1 MPTPDE
7 PTPPLCV
14 LPVAQVREKQA
25 QPRWLI
31 EELWTQQAV
40 GVLGGPPKV
49 CKTFL
54 ALEMALAI
62 ASGAPCL
69 GRYRVT
75 DPGPVLLFAAE
86 DAPHN
91 IRQRLHGLAQ
101 ARRLD
106 FHTLPV
112 LLILADTLRLDLK
125 SDLQRLSQAVDTHRP
140 RLLILDPFVRL
151 HRGDE
156 NSSREISALLA
167 DLRALQRRFAMAI
180 LLVHHTRKTNGQ
192 ASGQDLRG
200 SGDLYAWSD
209 ANLYLHRRHQQLG
222 LTVEHRAAKAPQP
235 VTLTLAGEPPRLT
248 IDTAPE
254 SNHPHLQKQL
264 LDLLR
269 RHQPLTQAQ
278 LRDRLKVRNQTLTD
292 ALRQLRD
299 AQKITRTHNVWTVS

>member
-125 SDLQRLSQAVDTHRP
+125 SD
-140 RLLILDPFVRL
+140 
-151 HRGDE
+151 E

-192 ASGQDLRG
+192 AF
-200 SGDLYAWSD
+200 
-209 ANLYLHRRHQQLG
+209 
-222 LTVEHRAAKAPQP
+222 
-235 VTLTLAGEPPRLT
+235 
-248 IDTAPE
+248 
-254 SNHPHLQKQL
+254 
-264 LDLLR
+264 
-269 RHQPLTQAQ
+269 
-278 LRDRLKVRNQTLTD
+278 
-292 ALRQLRD
+292 
-299 AQKITRTHNVWTVS
+299 